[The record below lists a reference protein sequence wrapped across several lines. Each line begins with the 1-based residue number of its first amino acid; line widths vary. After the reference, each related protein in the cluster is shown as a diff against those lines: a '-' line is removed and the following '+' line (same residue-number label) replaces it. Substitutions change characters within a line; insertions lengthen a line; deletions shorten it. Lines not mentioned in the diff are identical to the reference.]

1 SQRKFHVEHWWAML
15 SERQID
21 LYQGDGEAAFRGV
34 EEQWPALSGS
44 LLLIVQLTKL
54 EATHLRAR
62 AALLLATQRPSQRK
76 AMLKSALADAV
87 KIEKE
92 EMPWS
97 SPLAA
102 LLRAGAASIDG
113 AKGRA
118 LLLLQEAITGLE
130 SADMALYAAAARYR
144 RGNLLGGDE
153 GQRIAEAADQW
164 LAKQGVVNRP
174 RMVGMLAPGFP
185 EE

>member
-1 SQRKFHVEHWWAML
+1 
-15 SERQID
+15 
-21 LYQGDGEAAFRGV
+21 
-34 EEQWPALSGS
+34 
-44 LLLIVQLTKL
+44 
-54 EATHLRAR
+54 
-62 AALLLATQRPSQRK
+62 
-76 AMLKSALADAV
+76 MLKSALADAA

-113 AKGRA
+113 EKARA
-118 LLLLQEAITGLE
+118 LLLLQEAITGLD
-130 SADMALYAAAARYR
+130 SADMALYAAAARYH

-153 GQRIAEAADQW
+153 GQRIAAAADQW
-164 LAKQGVVNRP
+164 LAQQGVVNRP